1 MGGSDENK
9 HGVIGPMN
17 PQGGLRG
24 GKNIIG
30 APVYP
35 CAVNKKNV
43 MCNKKIPPPVPVH
56 RPITRSFAAQL
67 AENNPQTKKE
77 VVMTMRTR
85 GGGEAVLHL
94 LNRTRELYRR
104 RIQET
109 ASVDQLDSIFVECA
123 ITEAQPLGHEP
134 TSSTDLNGT
143 RERVTADAHGN
154 SILEK
159 SVLV

>member
-1 MGGSDENK
+1 MSRSHDFEMPSILATLFTLC
-9 HGVIGPMN
+9 VYTICIIDPFCSQQVVMMMIT
-17 PQGGLRG
+17 QGGD
-24 GKNIIG
+24 
-30 APVYP
+30 
-35 CAVNKKNV
+35 
-43 MCNKKIPPPVPVH
+43 
-56 RPITRSFAAQL
+56 
-67 AENNPQTKKE
+67 
-77 VVMTMRTR
+77 
-85 GGGEAVLHL
+85 EAVLHI

-109 ASVDQLDSIFVECA
+109 AIVDQLDSIFVECA